1 MEQRNRYKFPGTFSD
16 QKRYVGLPLDEL
28 VIYLPVALLAIFV
41 NMWIFSPH
49 TCCSCY
55 RDSITEKRQGFILS
69 S

>member
-41 NMWIFSPH
+41 N
-49 TCCSCY
+49 
-55 RDSITEKRQGFILS
+55 
-69 S
+69 